1 MAAIAYSVP
10 SLPRRSHSG
19 RPKPTEKRNTRTP
32 LRRATQKWP
41 NSWKVTSTP
50 RLTIIHQTEP
60 KKLLMR
66 TTGGSGRRCSG
77 RGDRARDVRAGLR
90 VRGAQHVEGRRVAG
104 RQRGECIV
112 DQCG

>member
-1 MAAIAYSVP
+1 MAATAYSVP

-19 RPKPTEKRNTRTP
+19 RPKPTEKRSTRTP

-66 TTGGSGRRCSG
+66 TTRECERRSG
-77 RGDRARDVRAGLR
+77 RGDRARDVRACLR
-90 VRGAQHVEGRRVAG
+90 VRGAQHLEGRRVAG
-104 RQRGECIV
+104 RQRGE
-112 DQCG
+112 